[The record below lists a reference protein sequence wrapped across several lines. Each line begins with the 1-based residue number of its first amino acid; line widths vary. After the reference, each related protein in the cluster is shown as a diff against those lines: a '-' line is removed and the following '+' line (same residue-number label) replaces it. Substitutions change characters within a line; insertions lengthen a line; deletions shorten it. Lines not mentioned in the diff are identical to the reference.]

1 MKEARFFYVPDA
13 ALRTD
18 LPSDEV
24 QHAVRVLRLTAGDE
38 VFLMV
43 YITSKRRFRKKKHGT
58 DASI

>member
-38 VFLMV
+38 VFLMDGEGTFYV
-43 YITSKRRFRKKKHGT
+43 AELSLESKNTS
-58 DASI
+58 I